1 MATELAKAYV
11 QIVPSADGIGDA
23 ISDALGDEA
32 TKSGETSGKS
42 WSKKFLGSMKSM
54 LSSGIQQVLTQS
66 ISAGSELQQS
76 IGGIETMFG
85 DSADKMK
92 EYASQAYDTAGL
104 SANDYMQQA
113 TSFSASLLQSLKGD
127 TNAAAESANQA
138 IVDMSDNANKFGSDI
153 SSIQSAYQGFAKQN
167 YTMLDNLKLGYG
179 GTKTEMERLLSEA
192 SKLSG
197 QTYDISNLNDV
208 YDAIHVVQK
217 EMGVTGTTADEA
229 AKTFSG
235 SLASMKSAATNVLA
249 NLSLGE
255 DISGPLNALSTTAGT
270 FFSKNLIPMVINV
283 LGTLPDAVIS
293 LLSAALPG
301 IGDAVITGAADLM
314 TRLGEQAPML
324 IETVLG
330 LLQTFVSTVMSNL
343 PTFVDAG
350 MKMMQ
355 GIYTGIFDNI
365 PTLITT
371 VISMIS
377 VINESITTM
386 LPQILESGA
395 EILLSIISGI
405 SEAIP
410 QLVDSID
417 DILTSIVDIII
428 DNLPLIIN
436 TGIKILIA
444 LIGGLIEAIPKL
456 VSAIPQITDEIID
469 TFMEIDWLDLGKDI
483 LSGIGDGFKN
493 AGSFLWDKIKSAANS
508 IVDKFKGFL
517 GIHSPSTVMKNQVG
531 LFMGEGVVEGITD
544 GMDGAEDA
552 ILGALPSGTA
562 INSKIADA
570 LNGDYGI
577 SASANVKT
585 SLVSSSSGAAAAT
598 VSIADNNAKT
608 YALLQQYLPALANM
622 SIILND
628 EKLGA
633 FVTNTVEREVY
644 AGV

>member
-23 ISDALGDEA
+23 ISNALGDEA

-179 GTKTEMERLLSEA
+179 GTKTEMERLLSDA

-208 YDAIHVVQK
+208 YDAIHVVQE
-217 EMGVTGTTADEA
+217 EMGVTGTTAKEA
-229 AKTFSG
+229 ASTFSG

-330 LLQTFVSTVMSNL
+330 LLQTFVSTVMS
-343 PTFVDAG
+343 
-350 MKMMQ
+350 
-355 GIYTGIFDNI
+355 
-365 PTLITT
+365 
-371 VISMIS
+371 
-377 VINESITTM
+377 
-386 LPQILESGA
+386 
-395 EILLSIISGI
+395 
-405 SEAIP
+405 
-410 QLVDSID
+410 
-417 DILTSIVDIII
+417 
-428 DNLPLIIN
+428 NLPLIIN